1 MSHSSPVFMIIF
13 SFRELNARNT
23 NDMHKPFYQIHTQ
36 LIMKGPNFFSF
47 NIFFVKFLLKR

>member
-36 LIMKGPNFFSF
+36 LIMKGPSFF
-47 NIFFVKFLLKR
+47 FFEYFFL